1 VERTQSIV
9 CIGQACID
17 RTYRA
22 DDAVRPATSNP
33 ARARHGYGGVARNVA
48 ESLARMGC
56 VTTLLTAVGDDPD
69 GGALATHTASA
80 GVDVRGWR
88 YSGAR
93 PTGEYVAILQPDG
106 ELVVGACDA
115 GPVEEL
121 DAAAIAAWEPV
132 LTRAE
137 WVFADCNLRADA
149 LVALI
154 GLRARSSF
162 KLAIDAVSAAKVLR
176 LPADLRDVD
185 ALFLNVHQVGRLAQ
199 PPNPRAQILTDGAAG
214 VDVTIDGTTTHLAAV
229 AATPVDVTGAGD
241 ALVAGTLQRLLA
253 GDALLDAVRG
263 GLLVAALTLESPA
276 SVRPDLSPHL
286 LEESRHR
293 L

>member
-1 VERTQSIV
+1 VERTHRIV

-48 ESLARMGC
+48 ESLARLGC
-56 VTTLLTAVGDDPD
+56 AATLLTAVGDDAD

-88 YSGAR
+88 YSSAR
-93 PTGEYVAILQPDG
+93 PTGEYVAILEPDG

-115 GPVEEL
+115 GPVEEI
-121 DAAAIAAWEPV
+121 DAAAIGAWESI
-132 LTRAE
+132 LAGAS
-137 WVFADCNLRADA
+137 WVFADCNLRAEA
-149 LVALI
+149 LAALI
-154 GLRARSSF
+154 ALRARSSF
-162 KLAIDAVSAAKVLR
+162 RLAIDAVSAAKVLR
-176 LPADLRDVD
+176 LPDDLRDVD
-185 ALFLNVHQVGRLAQ
+185 ALFLNVHQVARLAAQ
-199 PPNPRAQILTDGAAG
+199 PNARAQILTDGASG
-214 VDVTIDGTTTHLAAV
+214 VDVTVDGATVHLDPV
-229 AATPVDVTGAGD
+229 AAAPVDVTGAGD
-241 ALVAGTLQRLLA
+241 ALIAGTLHRLLA
-253 GDALLDAVRG
+253 GDGFIDAVRG

-276 SVRPDLSPHL
+276 SVRPDLSLHL
-286 LEESRHR
+286 LAESRHR

>member
-1 VERTQSIV
+1 MERTQSIV

-22 DDAVRPATSNP
+22 ADAVRPATSNP
-33 ARARHGYGGVARNVA
+33 ALARHGYGGVARNVA

-56 VTTLLTAVGDDPD
+56 EVALLAAVGDDAD
-69 GGALATHTASA
+69 GAALATYTAAA
-80 GVDVRGWR
+80 GVNVRGWQYR
-88 YSGAR
+88 SER
-93 PTGEYVAILQPDG
+93 STGEYVAILQPDG

-115 GPVEEL
+115 GPVEGI
-121 DAAAIAAWEPV
+121 DAAAIAAWEPI
-132 LTRAE
+132 LTSAT
-137 WVFADCNLRADA
+137 WVFADCNLSADA
-149 LVALI
+149 LAALI
-154 GLRARSSF
+154 ALRARSTF
-162 KLAIDAVSAAKVLR
+162 RLAIDAVSAAKVLR

-185 ALFLNVHQVGRLAQ
+185 ALFLNEHQVGRLAQ
-199 PPNPRAQILTDGAAG
+199 PPNARAQILTNGAAG
-214 VDVTIDGTTTHLAAV
+214 VDVTIDGTTTHLPAV

-253 GDALLDAVRG
+253 GDGLLDAVRG

-276 SVRPDLSPHL
+276 SVRPDLSRQL

-293 L
+293 R